1 MANSSV
7 FDWICGA
14 IEASTPLDRLE
25 SRGTV
30 RLALKTAGLDPRE
43 VTKAQ
48 MLTVLEKLLPG
59 ELAKCGAAGT
69 DDLCVRLA
77 SDLHAQQF
85 AAASVT
91 GESPES
97 VFARLGN
104 L

>member
-7 FDWICGA
+7 CDWICEA

-43 VTKAQ
+43 ITKSQ
-48 MLTVLEKLLPG
+48 MLTVVEKLLPG
-59 ELAKCGAAGT
+59 ELAKCGADGT
-69 DDLCVRLA
+69 DTLCARLA
-77 SDLHAQQF
+77 SDLHAHQF
-85 AAASVT
+85 AAAST
-91 GESPES
+91 AGESPES